1 MSVHTDTSGI
11 RTTWSIRERWSGSS
25 VELPNFIKWLRQ
37 HSEGE
42 VNSYFYQKIIDG
54 EDIFNLLPDTHI
66 ASAVYRTS
74 DGGTS
79 DFATEPDGSQRVVVT
94 EETGVSPPNRKWW
107 TEAQRANNPERA
119 RWVSQITHILSC
131 TQDIT
136 MTHRW
141 VNFDQKDHQNRYTD
155 FHIMELL
162 KKIKVNFYKWVDQFL
177 EPNGQAKSVHTSVS
191 RQISVWISY
200 PDGGMCVLYHP

>member
-1 MSVHTDTSGI
+1 MSAHTDTNGI

-25 VELPNFIKWLRQ
+25 VELPNFIKWLKQ

-79 DFATEPDGSQRVVVT
+79 DFSTEPQIRKANLTTMQKYVDKASELRLSQSTVAHIQVNGNNLNATEQRQLHQRLNSRTARIVASNT
-94 EETGVSPPNRKWW
+94 ANR
-107 TEAQRANNPERA
+107 ALQA
-119 RWVSQITHILSC
+119 RHKQTRL
-131 TQDIT
+131 
-136 MTHRW
+136 
-141 VNFDQKDHQNRYTD
+141 
-155 FHIMELL
+155 
-162 KKIKVNFYKWVDQFL
+162 QF
-177 EPNGQAKSVHTSVS
+177 
-191 RQISVWISY
+191 
-200 PDGGMCVLYHP
+200 

>member
-1 MSVHTDTSGI
+1 MSAHTDTNGI

-25 VELPNFIKWLRQ
+25 VELPNFIKWLKQ

-79 DFATEPDGSQRVVVT
+79 EFDTEPDGSQRVIVT

-107 TEAQRANNPERA
+107 NEAQRANNPERA
-119 RWVSQITHILSC
+119 R
-131 TQDIT
+131 
-136 MTHRW
+136 
-141 VNFDQKDHQNRYTD
+141 Y
-155 FHIMELL
+155 
-162 KKIKVNFYKWVDQFL
+162 
-177 EPNGQAKSVHTSVS
+177 QA
-191 RQISVWISY
+191 
-200 PDGGMCVLYHP
+200 